1 MIKSVIYIGW
11 LVVDCSASAVL
22 AASKRKIRLEDYG
35 LTKKLK
41 ADKKKN
47 KSVVLEFC
55 NRLLVA
61 IFLFTSLKCTTANAF
76 AKQGLEKT
84 DKDQISRAGQNQ
96 TLLII
101 INNPTFVGN
110 DQSRALKYIF
120 RATSQIH
127 LFSRDPLSFKN

>member
-55 NRLLVA
+55 N
-61 IFLFTSLKCTTANAF
+61 
-76 AKQGLEKT
+76 
-84 DKDQISRAGQNQ
+84 
-96 TLLII
+96 
-101 INNPTFVGN
+101 
-110 DQSRALKYIF
+110 
-120 RATSQIH
+120 
-127 LFSRDPLSFKN
+127 